1 MLISTNFKPFFGD
14 LGFERMLDV
23 FSEAGFEA
31 LDFGLNLPE
40 FIGDLDEE
48 FFLDAKGK
56 IKAHGLVIG
65 QAHAPFPSN
74 FEDEAKTARRF
85 DQIVKSFEYSA
96 HLGVPYLVIH
106 PLKPYGGIEADDP
119 ERFFE
124 MNLEFY
130 RRLLPHA
137 KRCGVGIA
145 IENCVGS
152 LTRSSRTLARLIRE
166 LDDEVFSVCFDVGH
180 ANYAMHKYPEL
191 DLTIDGMIRE
201 LGDLIT
207 CTHIHDNDG
216 TRDGHTM
223 PYYGNIDWDSVCRAF
238 ADIGYSGNLNYESS
252 NFSAA
257 LPPELDADAARYMV
271 SVAKHLAESIRS
283 HTH

>member
-14 LGFERMLDV
+14 LGFEQMLDV

-31 LDFGLNLPE
+31 VDFGLNLPE

-56 IKAHGLVIG
+56 IKARGLVIG

-85 DQIVKSFEYSA
+85 DQIVKSIEYSA

-106 PLKPYGGIEADDP
+106 PLKPYGGIEADDT

-130 RRLLPHA
+130 RRLIPHA

-180 ANYAMHKYPEL
+180 ANYAMHKHPEL
-191 DLTIDGMIRE
+191 SLSVDGMIRE
-201 LGDLIT
+201 LGNLIT

-216 TRDGHTM
+216 TRDGHTL
-223 PYYGNIDWDSVCRAF
+223 PYYGNIDWDAICRAF
-238 ADIGYSGNLNYESS
+238 AEVGYSGNLNYEAGY
-252 NFSAA
+252 FVRTVP
-257 LPPELDADAARYMV
+257 LELRPDAAKFMASV
-271 SVAKHLAESIRS
+271 SRQLISKIDSYK
-283 HTH
+283 

>member
-1 MLISTNFKPFFGD
+1 MLISTNFKPFFAD
-14 LGFERMLDV
+14 LGFERMLEIL
-23 FSEAGFEA
+23 SEAGFEA

-40 FIGDLDEE
+40 FMGDLTEE
-48 FFLDAKGK
+48 FFLDAKDK
-56 IKAHGLVIG
+56 IAAHGLVIG
-65 QAHAPFPSN
+65 QAHSPFPSN

-85 DQIVKSFEYSA
+85 DQIVKSIEYA
-96 HLGVPYLVIH
+96 AYLGVPYLVIH
-106 PLKPYGGIEADDP
+106 PLKPYGGIEAEDP

-130 RRLLPHA
+130 RRLIPHA

-152 LTRSSRTLARLIRE
+152 LTRSPKTLKRLIRE

-180 ANYAMHKYPEL
+180 ANYAMHKHPEL
-191 DLTIDGMIRE
+191 DLSVDGMIRE
-201 LGDLIT
+201 LGNLIT

-216 TRDGHTM
+216 TRDGHTL
-223 PYYGNIDWDSVCRAF
+223 PYYGNIDWDSVCRAL

-252 NFSAA
+252 NFSST
-257 LPPELDADAARYMV
+257 LPPELDASAAKYMA
-271 SVAKHLAESIRS
+271 SVARHLASKIESYK
-283 HTH
+283 